1 MVDYRKR
8 FVEVSE
14 ILEHLTKEDYK
25 KIPKDI
31 IDIINTEK
39 DKNYIWKYNNLKR
52 LKDQEIHSDTIAI
65 LRGRISCVAA
75 RFSVITK
82 IFSFSR
88 IFTAGK
94 SDCIFNNCSYCI
106 LH

>member
-14 ILEHLTKEDYK
+14 ILEHLSKEDYK

-31 IDIINTEK
+31 INIINTEK
-39 DKNYIWKYNNLKR
+39 DKNYVWKYNNLKR

-65 LRGRISCVAA
+65 LAYINLNYLLNSKQKE
-75 RFSVITK
+75 FI
-82 IFSFSR
+82 
-88 IFTAGK
+88 
-94 SDCIFNNCSYCI
+94 NQLYCFYNKKKV
-106 LH
+106 